1 MSKDKGIFQVVMTP
15 DRIPKFFIPSLDV
28 AHVDIHLKSAKL
40 TEDWCLER
48 RLSDVTNNHSPSVQ
62 CNSKSFVKEKS
73 MKKRKTW
80 YKKDFL
86 FLAEDLADCKDV
98 QGAMHDSDPPTR
110 AALSLLHL
118 PKVTTPYGFL
128 TLGES
133 PSIRRRESLFFDS
146 DTAGLRTL
154 MLSQRKGI
162 IGVHHYPPNLLDK
175 SEDQSC
181 HSQAP
186 ASYWSRAGQ
195 CLWSSWA
202 TIPFVSPTQHPADS
216 ENCHLKEEKSPQR
229 LMMKHLPRTESMRGQ
244 LRWGQNSVWVIQCL
258 SDGFHSVCQKRF
270 QAWKQLHYFP
280 PTPGPC
286 AMLAL

>member
-1 MSKDKGIFQVVMTP
+1 MLSATSQLAMKSAIEGMFAWTSFRLRKPLAKDKLMSKNKDIFQAVMTP

-28 AHVDIHLKSAKL
+28 AHVVHLKSAKL

-48 RLSDVTNNHSPSVQ
+48 RLSDVTNSHSPSVQ
-62 CNSKSFVKEKS
+62 CNSESFVKEKS

-98 QGAMHDSDPPTR
+98 QGAMRHSDPPTR
-110 AALSLLHL
+110 AALSLPHL

-133 PSIRRRESLFFDS
+133 PSIQRRESLFFDS
-146 DTAGLRTL
+146 DTAGVRTL

-162 IGVHHYPPNLLDK
+162 IGVHRNPPNLLDK
-175 SEDQSC
+175 SEDQSH

-186 ASYWSRAGQ
+186 ASY
-195 CLWSSWA
+195 
-202 TIPFVSPTQHPADS
+202 
-216 ENCHLKEEKSPQR
+216 
-229 LMMKHLPRTESMRGQ
+229 
-244 LRWGQNSVWVIQCL
+244 
-258 SDGFHSVCQKRF
+258 
-270 QAWKQLHYFP
+270 
-280 PTPGPC
+280 
-286 AMLAL
+286 